1 MGRSR
6 STGFWELVLKMR
18 MPTLG
23 WEVPGR
29 KILVALAIV
38 FVSGPMLSACG
49 QNGEATKPGGQILQD
64 TAAALRSAHSY
75 RLQGVVPVSG
85 GSGRFTFEVQGPNV
99 GSGVFTLGSTSFQ
112 LEEVR
117 GTDYVKSKTLWE
129 SADGG
134 ALQGL
139 LANKWVSIPANNPL
153 AQALTS
159 GLAALTSAKQEAA
172 TILKGEAGARRGRV
186 RSFAGQG
193 VVEVLEGTG
202 GSVLVATSGTPFPL
216 RVQGQGP
223 DYVDLSDFN
232 QAFGISAPKGA
243 ISLTDV
249 IAGLGAGF
257 GPGGSRN

>member
-1 MGRSR
+1 
-6 STGFWELVLKMR
+6 MR
-18 MPTLG
+18 ISTLG
-23 WEVPGR
+23 PGAPAR
-29 KILVALAIV
+29 KTLVSLGTLLVAAV
-38 FVSGPMLSACG
+38 MLSACG
-49 QNGEATKPGGQILQD
+49 QNGEATKSAGQILKD

-85 GSGRFTFEVQGPNV
+85 GSGRFTFEVQGPDV
-99 GSGVFTLGSTSFQ
+99 GSGTFTLGATSFQ

-139 LANKWVSIPANNPL
+139 LANKWVAIPAANPL
-153 AQALTS
+153 AQALTT
-159 GLAALTSAKQEAA
+159 GLAALTSAKQEAD
-172 TILKGEAGARRGRV
+172 TILKGERGATRGRA
-186 RSFAGQG
+186 STFGGQG
-193 VVEVLEGTG
+193 VVEVLEGKAASG
-202 GSVLVATSGTPFPL
+202 SSVLVATSGTPFPL

-232 QAFGISAPKGA
+232 QAFGISAPRGA

-257 GPGGSRN
+257 GPGGNRN